1 MTTHLDIA
9 ICGCGPAGLA
19 SALLLHRAGHRV
31 RIFERFDRPRPI
43 GSGLLLQPTGLGVL
57 EELGLEQPIL
67 ELGARIDRL
76 YGLAIPSNRV
86 ALDVRYDSIGKG
98 WQAVGIH
105 RTALFNVL
113 HEAALK
119 QSIEIATSTTI
130 DRVEFAGPKPTLL
143 TANGKRLGTFD
154 LIVNALGANSP
165 LTGNI
170 ARKTTLHYGALWSN
184 IVWPSGDAF
193 NINMLEQRYR
203 RASHMAG
210 LLPIGKQDFKGT
222 QQAAF
227 FWSLKRS
234 DLEAWRRNGLEQW
247 KAEVA
252 ALWPQVASLLT
263 DVTHGEQ
270 LTFAQ
275 YDHFT
280 AAIPYS
286 QGVVHIGDA
295 AHATSPQLGQG
306 GNMAL
311 LDALALSRALRNHS
325 ELTSALPAYAKMRRW
340 HVRLFQGASAIFT
353 PFYQSDSKVLPI
365 LRDWITA
372 PLSRLP
378 IGDVVV
384 ARLVAGMTTAPI
396 AGESFSPL
404 RLRRRND

>member
-1 MTTHLDIA
+1 MTIQLDIA
-9 ICGCGPAGLA
+9 ICGCGPAGLTA
-19 SALLLHRAGHRV
+19 ALLLHRSGHRV
-31 RIFERFDRPRPI
+31 RIFERFDQPRPV

-57 EELGLEQPIL
+57 KELGLEQPIL

-76 YGLAIPSNRV
+76 YGLATPANRV
-86 ALDVRYDSIGKG
+86 ALDVSYSSIGMG
-98 WQAVGIH
+98 WQALGVH
-105 RTALFNVL
+105 RTALFNLL
-113 HEAALK
+113 HEAVVS
-119 QSIEIATSTTI
+119 QGIEIATSTAI
-130 DRVEFAGPKPTLL
+130 DRVEFAGSKPILL
-143 TANGKRLGTFD
+143 TAGGKQLGTFD

-165 LTGNI
+165 FSGNI
-170 ARKTTLHYGALWSN
+170 ARKTILHYGALWTN
-184 IVWPSGDAF
+184 IAWPGDAF
-193 NINMLEQRYR
+193 NSNMLEQRYR

-210 LLPIGKQDFKGT
+210 LLPIGKQDLKGT

-234 DLEAWRRNGLEQW
+234 DLEAWRNSSLERW
-247 KAEVA
+247 KSDVAE
-252 ALWPQVASLLT
+252 LWPEVVPLLS
-263 DVTHGEQ
+263 DIAHHEQ

-286 QGVVHIGDA
+286 QGLVHIGDA

-311 LDALALSRALRNHS
+311 LDALALSRALQNNS

-353 PFYQSDSKVLPI
+353 PFYQSDSKALPL

-378 IGDVVV
+378 IGDVIV
-384 ARLVAGMTTAPI
+384 ARLVAGMTTAPLV
-396 AGESFSPL
+396 GESFSPL
-404 RLRRRND
+404 RLGLQAR

>member
-1 MTTHLDIA
+1 
-9 ICGCGPAGLA
+9 
-19 SALLLHRAGHRV
+19 
-31 RIFERFDRPRPI
+31 
-43 GSGLLLQPTGLGVL
+43 LGVL
-57 EELGLEQPIL
+57 KELGLEQPIL

-76 YGLAIPSNRV
+76 YGLATPSNRV

-98 WQAVGIH
+98 WQAVGVH

-113 HEAALK
+113 HDAALK
-119 QSIEIATSTTI
+119 QRIEIATSTAI
-130 DRVEFAGPKPTLL
+130 DRVEFTGNKPILL
-143 TANGKRLGTFD
+143 TVDGKRLGTFD
-154 LIVNALGANSP
+154 LIVNALGANSA

-170 ARKTTLHYGALWSN
+170 VRKTILHYGALWTN
-184 IVWPSGDAF
+184 IAWPGDAF
-193 NINMLEQRYR
+193 NSNMLEQRYR

-210 LLPIGKQDFKGT
+210 LLPIGKQVLKGT

-234 DLEAWRRNGLEQW
+234 DLASWRKYSLEQW

-252 ALWPQVASLLT
+252 ALWPQVASVLS
-263 DVTHGEQ
+263 DITHHEQ

-286 QGVVHIGDA
+286 QGLVHIGDA

-311 LDALALSRALRNHS
+311 LDALALSRALQNNS

-353 PFYQSDSKVLPI
+353 PFYQSDSKALPL

-372 PLSRLP
+372 PLSRMP
-378 IGDVVV
+378 IGDVIV
-384 ARLVAGMTTAPI
+384 ARLVAGMTTAPL
-396 AGESFSPL
+396 AGEAFSPL
-404 RLRRRND
+404 RLGHTKQEY